1 MGQNSDIHNIFESY
15 SNKVLVKE
23 QTVLTD
29 ADWQLTDA
37 DWQNANAR
45 FQRMPEG
52 TAKNELGA
60 QLEKMK
66 PSASAAPSTVAKP
79 VEVDGTKPAAS
90 ASPTPA
96 PQSAPKNFTTGIY
109 KNPAAPQPAGTPAP
123 QPAAPTKTDPKAEYN
138 KKLGRTPGDY
148 DPDSFENVDLQMNS
162 QNKALDKAR
171 AIKQGILAGN
181 NAAPQPAAGGTPPPA
196 SALSAEKQKMAEMQ
210 AAMSAGDQEK
220 ANKLFDELGKIRT
233 DNNLPNQP
241 IDGLKQ
247 NPQPGDATS
256 STPDA
261 PRNPGEPAYDD
272 AAKKQG
278 AKPSGSSGGSIVDYL
293 AGKNQKFDKASRA
306 KLAAQYNIQN
316 YTGTAQQNTDL
327 LNKLKANE
335 KMPQG
340 TNATGEKQYAAGTV
354 PKATANDSQQ
364 QPQQQPQQQQGVG
377 GAIGATSNVIAKGG
391 NVIKNVL
398 GAGNQPLTG
407 IPGAMSKGVAAA
419 GNLIKKALIGGG
431 GQQQA
436 AAPVQ
441 QQATAPTQTAPTQ
454 TAPTQTAPTRQ
465 VAAPTKKQTA
475 PVQQTAS
482 NDKGYVKNPGGVDEY
497 FKDEAEEV
505 KIEENRNIAKFVKCL
520 SEKNYSQAH
529 NYLKKIVDSKL
540 QKNLNKA
547 VNKI

>member
-15 SNKVLVKE
+15 SNKVLIRE
-23 QTVLTD
+23 QGI
-29 ADWQLTDA
+29 Q
-37 DWQNANAR
+37 
-45 FQRMPEG
+45 PE
-52 TAKNELGA
+52 ALQALRDKIA
-60 QLEKMK
+60 QIEDPATRKALQTKLENDPKFK
-66 PSASAAPSTVAKP
+66 TGGDSAA
-79 VEVDGTKPAAS
+79 
-90 ASPTPA
+90 
-96 PQSAPKNFTTGIY
+96 
-109 KNPAAPQPAGTPAP
+109 AGTPAP
-123 QPAAPTKTDPKAEYN
+123 QAAAPTKTDPKAEYN
-138 KKLGRTPGDY
+138 KQLQRTPGDY
-148 DPDSFENVDLQMNS
+148 DPDSFENVDKLMNS
-162 QNKALDKAR
+162 QNPNLAKAR
-171 AIKQGILAGN
+171 EIKKGILAGN

-196 SALSAEKQKMAEMQ
+196 SALSAEKEKMAEMQ

-278 AKPSGSSGGSIVDYL
+278 AKPSGTSGGSIVDYL
-293 AGKNQKFDKASRA
+293 AGKNQAFDKGSRG
-306 KLAAQYNIQN
+306 KLAAQYGIQN
-316 YTGTAQQNTDL
+316 YTGTAQQNADL

-364 QPQQQPQQQQGVG
+364 QPQQQQPQQEPRELG
-377 GAIGATSNVIAKGG
+377 GLAGLTSKAIGAGG
-391 NVIKNVL
+391 NVIKKGLVGDQPL
-398 GAGNQPLTG
+398 GGLAGLTSKVIGAG
-407 IPGAMSKGVAAA
+407 
-419 GNLIKKALIGGG
+419 GNFFKKALIGGG

-436 AAPVQ
+436 TAPVQ
-441 QQATAPTQTAPTQ
+441 QQATATTQTAPTQ
-454 TAPTQTAPTRQ
+454 TAPKRQ

-482 NDKGYVKNPGGVDEY
+482 NNKGYVQTPGDASE
-497 FKDEAEEV
+497 FFKKKDEAEEV

-529 NYLKKIVDSKL
+529 NYLKKIVNSKVE
-540 QKNLNKA
+540 KNLYRVINKL
-547 VNKI
+547 

>member
-15 SNKVLVKE
+15 SNKVLIREQMLQADALQVLKE
-23 QTVLTD
+23 RLPEVTDQDQRKILQTKID
-29 ADWQLTDA
+29 
-37 DWQNANAR
+37 NMER
-45 FQRMPEG
+45 FKKG
-52 TAKNELGA
+52 
-60 QLEKMK
+60 
-66 PSASAAPSTVAKP
+66 SDSAA
-79 VEVDGTKPAAS
+79 
-90 ASPTPA
+90 
-96 PQSAPKNFTTGIY
+96 
-109 KNPAAPQPAGTPAP
+109 AGTPAP
-123 QPAAPTKTDPKAEYN
+123 QAAGTPAPQAAAPTKTDPKAEYN
-138 KKLGRTPGDY
+138 KQLQRTPGDY
-148 DPDSFENVDLQMNS
+148 DPDSFENVDKLMNS
-162 QNKALDKAR
+162 QNPNLAKAR
-171 AIKQGILAGN
+171 EIKKGILAGN

-196 SALSAEKQKMAEMQ
+196 SALSAEKEKMAEMQ

-278 AKPSGSSGGSIVDYL
+278 AKPSGTSGGSIVDYL

-306 KLAAQYNIQN
+306 ELAAQYNIQN

-364 QPQQQPQQQQGVG
+364 QPQQPQQQGIG

-391 NVIKNVL
+391 NVVKNVL

-407 IPGAMSKGVAAA
+407 IPGLMSKGVAAA
-419 GNLIKKALIGGG
+419 GNLFKKALIGGG
-431 GQQQA
+431 
-436 AAPVQ
+436 Q
-441 QQATAPTQTAPTQ
+441 QQATAPVQQQQATAPVQ
-454 TAPTQTAPTRQ
+454 QQQATAPTRQ

-482 NDKGYVKNPGGVDEY
+482 NNKGYEQNLGDADEY
-497 FKDEAEEV
+497 FKKKDEAEEV

-529 NYLKKIVDSKL
+529 NYLKKIVNSKVE
-540 QKNLNKA
+540 KNLYRVINKL
-547 VNKI
+547 